1 MALLRP
7 SLTLVLDLDERLAG
21 KDTILEIKRCYP
33 YVGVPV
39 VRSHAA
45 AEDESAATNRARM
58 IVGLGTRKYLD
69 SSDDGADVLW
79 DTVVLRWIGNMLHK
93 IGSTMRAFNARQRRI
108 GLPEIVFERIDIE
121 LEGGRFVVSL
131 HTDEESF
138 VDFDASEYVDAARGF
153 FNDGTFA
160 QAARVLIPSDESYD
174 SQRSSALALW
184 RQCHPEADSEASVS
198 DEAEEAQDPA
208 DCCEEPLTRE
218 ELLEL
223 DKQAKSYENTAVA
236 PTDSDEL
243 PPIRREEEPP
253 EPDRFNFEFDST
265 QWMVEFGDGS
275 RRAFDFSVGEFSA

>member
-39 VRSHAA
+39 VRSHVA
-45 AEDESAATNRARM
+45 AEGESVATNRARM
-58 IVGLGTRKYLD
+58 IVGLGTRRYLD
-69 SSDDGADVLW
+69 SSDEGADALW

-93 IGSTMRAFNARQRRI
+93 VGSTMRAFNVRQRRI
-108 GLPEIVFERIDIE
+108 GLPEIVFERIDVE

-138 VDFDASEYVDAARGF
+138 VDFDASEYVDSARRL

-160 QAARVLIPSDESYD
+160 QAVRVLVPSDESYD
-174 SQRSSALALW
+174 SQRSAALALW
-184 RQCHPEADSEASVS
+184 AQSRPEAPSDVPAP
-198 DEAEEAQDPA
+198 DEAEEAHACA
-208 DCCEEPLTRE
+208 DRCERPLTRE

-253 EPDRFNFEFDST
+253 EPERFNFEFDCR
-265 QWMVEFGDGS
+265 QWTVEFGDGS
-275 RRAFDFSVGEFSA
+275 RRTFDASVGEFSA